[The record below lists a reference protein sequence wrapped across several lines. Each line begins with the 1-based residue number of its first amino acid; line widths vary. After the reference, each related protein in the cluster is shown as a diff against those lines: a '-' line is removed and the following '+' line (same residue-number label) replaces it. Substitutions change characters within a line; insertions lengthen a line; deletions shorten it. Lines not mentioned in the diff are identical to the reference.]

1 MMKEEVRRLREARE
15 WFPRRRSGKLPAV
28 ATMYRFCNEGYHGIR
43 LEYVQVAGTRC
54 TSRDAVVRFIERCS
68 NLTNP
73 EAASLAPPPLT
84 ARQVDD
90 GLVKSGF
97 ERRAPRP
104 TDQPTGKPT
113 AAGPMS

>member
-1 MMKEEVRRLREARE
+1 MMVEEVRALKYARE
-15 WFPRRRSGKLPAV
+15 WFPGRRSGKLPAV

-73 EAASLAPPPLT
+73 EAASLAPLPLT
-84 ARQVDD
+84 PGQVDKE
-90 GLVKSGF
+90 LAKTGF
-97 ERRAPRP
+97 DKEPRAA
-104 TDQPTGKPT
+104 KT
-113 AAGPMS
+113 AS